1 MQSPPENPSKTPSV
15 GRMAFSDAF
24 VGELDALFRWRRD
37 VRAFRTDPVPEET
50 LAEIL
55 AAAGEAPSVGL
66 SEPWRIVRVRS
77 PAARD
82 AVRASFDRTNARA
95 LAGYSGER
103 AHLYASL
110 KLAGIDRA
118 PEQFAVYSDHADLQG
133 HGLGQLTM
141 PETRDYSAVCAV
153 MLMWLAARARGL
165 GIGWVSI
172 LDEGEIAAALDVP
185 DEWRLIAYL
194 CLGWPERESAT
205 AELETAGWECRRRV
219 ADRILER

>member
-1 MQSPPENPSKTPSV
+1 
-15 GRMAFSDAF
+15 MATTFSQDF
-24 VGELDALFRWRRD
+24 IDELDRLFRWRRD
-37 VRAFRTDPVPEET
+37 VRSFRTDAVPEDLLGEV
-50 LAEIL
+50 L

-77 PAARD
+77 AAARD

-95 LAGYSGER
+95 LAGFSGER

-118 PEQFAVYSDHADLQG
+118 PEQLAVYTDHEDRQG
-133 HGLGQLTM
+133 HGLGQSSM

-165 GIGWVSI
+165 GVGWVSI
-172 LDEGEIAAALDVP
+172 LDESEVGAALDVP
-185 DEWRLIAYL
+185 DSWRLTAYL
-194 CLGWPERESAT
+194 CLGWPERESDT
-205 AELETAGWECRRRV
+205 AELEAVGWERRRRIL
-219 ADRILER
+219 DRIIER